1 VSTQKVIISLLSS
14 DLMQHTR
21 NHLIDDINPVE
32 RSDTK
37 YHESYPRYHVS
48 SRASPP
54 STPPTTMEVIN
65 AASSKNQRSATIAN
79 EKER

>member
-1 VSTQKVIISLLSS
+1 VSSQKVIISLLSS

-21 NHLIDDINPVE
+21 NHLIEDINPVE

-48 SRASPP
+48 
-54 STPPTTMEVIN
+54 
-65 AASSKNQRSATIAN
+65 
-79 EKER
+79 